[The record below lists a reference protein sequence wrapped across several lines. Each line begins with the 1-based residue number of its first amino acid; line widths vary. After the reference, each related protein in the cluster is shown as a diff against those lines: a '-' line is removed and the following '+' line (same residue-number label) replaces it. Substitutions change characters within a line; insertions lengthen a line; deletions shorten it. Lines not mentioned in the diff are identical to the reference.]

1 MPFCSDAEVL
11 WSHTAASGVTDAMIE
26 AFSRL
31 IIEAVERPRE
41 AVEAGDLDPAKIES
55 PIRICYPDLFCRF
68 LYYIMHML

>member
-1 MPFCSDAEVL
+1 
-11 WSHTAASGVTDAMIE
+11 MIG

-31 IIEAVERPRE
+31 IIEAMERPRE